1 MFAAKELVSGTEAKM
16 KAAIVALANEF
27 KKIRTGRAQIS
38 MLDNVRVDYYGNP
51 TPLNQV
57 ASVTTPDARSF
68 LITPWE
74 ASVLKAIEQ
83 GIVKSDVGMAPI
95 NDGKVVRLRLPD
107 LTEDRRKELV
117 KQAKKVVEDGKVAVR
132 MARRDANEA
141 LKVALKDKLISEDQN
156 KQHLDEIQKLTDKY
170 SAELDKVAAEK
181 EKEIMTI

>member
-1 MFAAKELVSGTEAKM
+1 MFTANDLLSSTEGKM
-16 KAAIVALANEF
+16 KAAIAALGNEF

-74 ASVLKAIEQ
+74 ASVLKAIEN

-95 NDGKVVRLRLPD
+95 NDGKVIRLRLPD
-107 LTEDRRKELV
+107 LTEERRKDLV
-117 KQAKKVVEDGKVAVR
+117 KQAKKFLEDGKVAVR
-132 MARRDANEA
+132 MARRDANEE
-141 LKVALKDKLISEDQN
+141 LKRALKDKEISEDQN
-156 KQHLDEIQKLTDKY
+156 KQYLDDIQKLTDKY
-170 SAELDKVAAEK
+170 STDLDKLATEK

>member
-1 MFAAKELVSGTEAKM
+1 MFSAKDLISGTEAKM
-16 KAAIVALANEF
+16 KAAIVALGNEF

-57 ASVTTPDARSF
+57 ASITTPDARSF
-68 LITPWE
+68 MIAPWE
-74 ASVLKAIEQ
+74 VSVLKAIEN

-95 NDGKVVRLRLPD
+95 NDGKVIRLRLPD

-117 KQAKKVVEDGKVAVR
+117 KQAKKYVEDGKVAVR

-141 LKVALKDKLISEDQN
+141 LKEALKDKVISEDQN

-170 SAELDKVAAEK
+170 SADLDKAAAEK

>member
-1 MFAAKELVSGTEAKM
+1 MLDAKELVSSTETKM
-16 KAAIVALANEF
+16 KTASVSLGNEF

-38 MLDNVRVDYYGNP
+38 MLDNVRVEYYGNL

-57 ASVTTPDARSF
+57 ASITTPDARSF

-74 ASVLKAIEQ
+74 ASVLKAIES

-95 NDGKVVRLRLPD
+95 NDGKTVRLRLPD
-107 LTEDRRKELV
+107 LTEDRRKDLV
-117 KQAKKVVEDGKVAVR
+117 KQAKKLVEDAKVSVR
-132 MARRDANEA
+132 MARRDANEE
-141 LKVALKDKLISEDQN
+141 LKRALKDKEISEDQN

-170 SAELDKVAAEK
+170 SADLDKIAEEK

>member
-1 MFAAKELVSGTEAKM
+1 MFSAKDLISSTDAKM
-16 KAAIVALANEF
+16 KAAIVALGNEF

-57 ASVTTPDARSF
+57 ASITTPDARSF
-68 LITPWE
+68 MIAPWE
-74 ASVLKAIEQ
+74 VSVLKAIEN

-95 NDGKVVRLRLPD
+95 NDGKVIRLRLPD

-117 KQAKKVVEDGKVAVR
+117 KQAKKYVEDGKVAVR

-141 LKVALKDKLISEDQN
+141 LKEALKDKVISEDQN

-170 SAELDKVAAEK
+170 SLDLDKAAAEK

>member
-1 MFAAKELVSGTEAKM
+1 MFAAKELVSATEAKM
-16 KAAIVALANEF
+16 KAAIVALGNEF

-57 ASVTTPDARSF
+57 ASITTPDARSF
-68 LITPWE
+68 LIAPWE
-74 ASVLKAIEQ
+74 ASVLKAIEN

-117 KQAKKVVEDGKVAVR
+117 KQAKKYVEDGKVAVR

-170 SAELDKVAAEK
+170 SADLDKIAAEK

>member
-1 MFAAKELVSGTEAKM
+1 MFAAKDMVASTEAKM
-16 KAAIVALANEF
+16 KAAVAALGNEF

-38 MLDNVRVDYYGNP
+38 MLDNIRVDYYGTP

-57 ASVTTPDARSF
+57 ASITTPDARSF
-68 LITPWE
+68 MIAPWE
-74 ASVLKAIEQ
+74 ASVLKAIES

-95 NDGKVVRLRLPD
+95 NDGKVIRLRLPD

-117 KQAKKVVEDGKVAVR
+117 KQAKKYVEDGKVAVR
-132 MARRDANEA
+132 MARRDANEE

-170 SAELDKVAAEK
+170 SADLDKLAAEK

>member
-1 MFAAKELVSGTEAKM
+1 MFSAKDLISGTEAKM
-16 KAAIVALANEF
+16 KAAIVALGNEF

-57 ASVTTPDARSF
+57 ASITTPDARSF
-68 LITPWE
+68 MIAPWE
-74 ASVLKAIEQ
+74 VSVLKAIES

-95 NDGKVVRLRLPD
+95 NDGKVIRLRLPD

-117 KQAKKVVEDGKVAVR
+117 KQAKKYVEDGKVAVR

-141 LKVALKDKLISEDQN
+141 LKEALKDKVISEDQN

-170 SAELDKVAAEK
+170 SADLDKAAAEK